1 MPVMT
6 VKELSE
12 YYRVTPAAV
21 YKWLA
26 KGLPHDYE
34 RIIGKPRRIIINPD
48 DVVTFLGLTDR
59 E

>member
-1 MPVMT
+1 MNLMT
-6 VKELSE
+6 VKEVSE
-12 YYRVTPAAV
+12 YYKVTPAAV
-21 YKWLA
+21 YKWLS

-59 E
+59 V